1 MPRLHLALA
10 AVVLSW
16 SVLCSTPEAHAGKRK
31 VPPPE
36 PVKGREVTTLRAG
49 MPSYVVSG
57 RSAQREVR
65 YVSVQ
70 VANVGDVVAKDIVVS
85 LPAAAGLAFPL
96 RGPKKL
102 APRASAVYVSTIRVP
117 AGVALRTHAVTTCS
131 TCRR

>member
-1 MPRLHLALA
+1 MPRIHLAL
-10 AVVLSW
+10 VTI
-16 SVLCSTPEAHAGKRK
+16 VLCLASDVEAGKRK
-31 VPPPE
+31 APPPE
-36 PVKGREVTTLRAG
+36 IVKGPNVTTLRAG
-49 MPSYVVSG
+49 VPSYVLSG

-70 VANVGDVVAKDIVVS
+70 VANIGDVVAKDIVVL

-117 AGVALRTHAVTTCS
+117 AGVALRNHAVTTCS

>member
-1 MPRLHLALA
+1 MLRLHLALA
-10 AVVLSW
+10 AILFCFPSEV
-16 SVLCSTPEAHAGKRK
+16 HAAKK
-31 VPPPE
+31 KPPTPE
-36 PVKGREVTTLRAG
+36 PVRAREVTTLRAG
-49 MPSYVVSG
+49 VPSYVVSG

-65 YVSVQ
+65 YVSVS
-70 VANVGDVVAKDIVVS
+70 VSNIGEVVAKDIVVS

-117 AGVALRTHAVTTCS
+117 AGVALRNHAVTTCS

>member
-1 MPRLHLALA
+1 MCMLRFHLALA
-10 AVVLSW
+10 TIVLWWTSE
-16 SVLCSTPEAHAGKRK
+16 VHAGKRK
-31 VPPPE
+31 APPPE

-49 MPSYVVSG
+49 VPSYVVGG

-70 VANVGDVVAKDIVVS
+70 VANIGGVVAKDIVVS

>member
-1 MPRLHLALA
+1 MLRFHLALA
-10 AVVLSW
+10 TI
-16 SVLCSTPEAHAGKRK
+16 VLCSTVICSIPEAHAGRRK
-31 VPPPE
+31 APPPE

-49 MPSYVVSG
+49 VPSYVVSG

-70 VANVGDVVAKDIVVS
+70 VTNVGDLVAKDIVVS

-102 APRASAVYVSTIRVP
+102 PPRASAVYVSTIRVP
-117 AGVALRTHAVTTCS
+117 AGVALRNHAVTTCS

>member
-1 MPRLHLALA
+1 MLRLHLALA
-10 AVVLSW
+10 TI
-16 SVLCSTPEAHAGKRK
+16 VLCSTVLCSAPEAHAGRRK
-31 VPPPE
+31 APPPE
-36 PVKGREVTTLRAG
+36 LVKGREVTTLRAG
-49 MPSYVVSG
+49 VPSYVVSG

-85 LPAAAGLAFPL
+85 LPAAAGLTFPL

-102 APRASAVYVSTIRVP
+102 TPRASAVYVSTIRVP